1 MTSLVSLWID
11 STSSQTNDHYNNGDV
26 ISWFVDGQY
35 LFTEEVPVVITAL
48 LISLVSLY
56 LITEVGSHYSAS
68 DLISQFVDGQYLMVE
83 ALMTSLVSLW
93 MESTLPHI

>member
-1 MTSLVSLWID
+1 MD
-11 STSSQTNDHYNNGDV
+11 STSSQTNGHYNNGDV

-35 LFTEEVPVVITAL
+35 LFTEEVVITAL

-56 LITEVGSHYSAS
+56 LITEVGSHYSVS
-68 DLISQFVDGQYLMVE
+68 DLISQFVDGQYLMGE
-83 ALMTSLVSLW
+83 ALVTSLVSLW